1 MKLKGGNL
9 YYHIKSIQVVLFC
22 FLDFVPIQLTCL
34 HFILSEA
41 GFYKPT
47 LHPCISGITQHKQQF
62 QVEWNFPIPY
72 YMLIDLNEL
81 CMKMF
86 SLVEGLN
93 PQPLD
98 CESST
103 ITIRPQ
109 LVATKLNFSFDEKK
123 EDLKQN
129 FKTNFF

>member
-1 MKLKGGNL
+1 
-9 YYHIKSIQVVLFC
+9 
-22 FLDFVPIQLTCL
+22 
-34 HFILSEA
+34 
-41 GFYKPT
+41 
-47 LHPCISGITQHKQQF
+47 
-62 QVEWNFPIPY
+62 
-72 YMLIDLNEL
+72 
-81 CMKMF
+81 MKMF

-103 ITIRPQ
+103 LTIRPQ
-109 LVATKLNFSFDEKK
+109 LVATELNFSFDEKK